1 MPYQSFINY
10 LSFEK
15 RASAHTITAYKKD
28 LEQFFQYLQTHYQI
42 SAPQEVEHTFV
53 RSWMAHLMETGISA
67 KAINRKL
74 SSLRSFFTYLVKQSV
89 LDKNPLSKI
98 IAPKIPKRLPA
109 FVPKT
114 SIEEL
119 FENVHF
125 SDDFIGKRDY
135 LIFDIFYSTGIRLS
149 ELVNIKH
156 SDIDESNKTIK
167 VLGKRNKERLIP
179 IHERLLSKINEFIS
193 YTQSNINSSENYL
206 FLTEKGKKIYP
217 RLVYTIVNTYLSR
230 VATITQKS
238 PHVLRHTFATH
249 MLENGADINAIKELL
264 GHSSLS
270 ATQVYTHNTIE
281 KLKNVYDKA
290 HPRG

>member
-15 RASAHTITAYKKD
+15 RSSAHTITAYKKD
-28 LEQFFQYLQTHYQI
+28 LEQFFQYINEQYLIQE
-42 SAPQEVEHTFV
+42 PQLVQQSYI
-53 RSWMAHLMETGISA
+53 RSWIAYLMEKGISA

-74 SSLRSFFTYLVKQSV
+74 SSIRSFYSYLLKQGKI
-89 LDKNPLSKI
+89 DINPVSKI
-98 IAPKIPKRLPA
+98 IAPKIPKRLPV
-109 FVPKT
+109 FVPKN

-119 FENVHF
+119 FEGNLF
-125 SDDFIGKRDY
+125 SNDYIGKRNE
-135 LIFDIFYSTGIRLS
+135 LIFEIFYCTGIRLS

-156 SDIDESNKTIK
+156 HDIDIYNKTLKI
-167 VLGKRNKERLIP
+167 LGKRNKERIIP
-179 IHERLLSKINEFIS
+179 LNEALLDKINEFIKL
-193 YTQSNINSSENYL
+193 TKNNINTTENYL

-217 RLVYTIVNTYLSR
+217 RLVYKIVNNYLSK

-270 ATQVYTHNTIE
+270 ATQIYTHNTIE
-281 KLKNVYDKA
+281 KLKSVYKKA

>member
-1 MPYQSFINY
+1 MPYHSFINY

-28 LEQFFQYLQTHYQI
+28 LEQFFQYLHQHYQI
-42 SAPQEVEHTFV
+42 QEPQQVEHTFI
-53 RSWMAHLMETGISA
+53 RSWMAHLMESGISA
-67 KAINRKL
+67 KAVNRKL
-74 SSLRSFFTYLVKQSV
+74 SSLRSFFTYLIKHGVV
-89 LDKNPLSKI
+89 DKNPLSKI

-109 FVPKT
+109 FVPKQGMQN
-114 SIEEL
+114 L
-119 FENVHF
+119 FENIQF
-125 SDDFIGKRDY
+125 SDDYIGKRDR
-135 LIFDIFYSTGIRLS
+135 LIFELFYQTGIRLS
-149 ELVNIKH
+149 ELVNLKI
-156 SDIDESNKTIK
+156 SDIDFSNNAIK
-167 VLGKRNKERLIP
+167 VLGKRNKERIIP
-179 IHERLLSKINEFIS
+179 VSQALLDAIEIYIDDSEKEFNN
-193 YTQSNINSSENYL
+193 TENYI

>member
-15 RASAHTITAYKKD
+15 RASAHTIIAYKKD
-28 LEQFFQYLQTHYQI
+28 LEQFFQYLQVQYLI
-42 SAPQEVEHTFV
+42 KEPQLVEHTYI
-53 RSWMAHLMETGISA
+53 RSWMAYLMENGISA

-74 SSLRSFFTYLVKQSV
+74 SSLRSFYTYLLKQGEI
-89 LDKNPLSKI
+89 DKNPTSKI
-98 IAPKIPKRLPA
+98 VAPKIHKRLPA
-109 FVPKT
+109 FVPRN
-114 SIEEL
+114 SIDEL
-119 FENVHF
+119 FENVNF
-125 SDDFIGKRDY
+125 SDDFKGKRDK
-135 LIFDIFYSTGIRLS
+135 LIFDVFYSTGIRVS
-149 ELVNIKH
+149 ELVNIKL

-167 VLGKRNKERLIP
+167 VLGKRNKERIIP
-179 IHERLLSKINEFIS
+179 IHESLLKKINEFIIF
-193 YTQSNINSSENYL
+193 TKTNISASENYL

-217 RLVYTIVNTYLSR
+217 RLVYTIVNNYLSR

-270 ATQVYTHNTIE
+270 ATQIYTHNTIE
-281 KLKNVYDKA
+281 KLKNVYNKA
-290 HPRG
+290 HPRS

>member
-1 MPYQSFINY
+1 MPYQSFIDY

-15 RASAHTITAYKKD
+15 RSSAHTISAYKKD
-28 LEQFFQYLQTHYQI
+28 LEQFFQYLQTHYQV
-42 SAPQEVEHTFV
+42 SSPKEVEHTFV
-53 RSWMAHLMETGISA
+53 RSWMAYLMENGISA

-74 SSLRSFFTYLVKQSV
+74 SSLRSFFTYLIKQGL

-98 IAPKIPKRLPA
+98 IAPKIPKRLPS
-109 FVPKT
+109 FIPKN
-114 SIEEL
+114 SIDEL
-119 FENVHF
+119 FENIHF
-125 SDDFIGKRDY
+125 SNDFKGKRDQ
-135 LIFDIFYSTGIRLS
+135 LIFDVFYSTGIRLS
-149 ELVNIKH
+149 ELVNIKK
-156 SDIDESNKTIK
+156 SDIDTSNKTIK
-167 VLGKRNKERLIP
+167 VLGKRNKERIIP
-179 IHERLLSKINEFIS
+179 VSEALLSKINEFLKF
-193 YTQSNINSSENYL
+193 TDANIKTAENYL

-230 VATITQKS
+230 VATIKQKS

-249 MLENGADINAIKELL
+249 MLENGADINAIKEIL

-281 KLKNVYDKA
+281 KLKNVYNKA

>member
-15 RASAHTITAYKKD
+15 RSSAHTITAYKKD
-28 LEQFFQYLQTHYQI
+28 LEQFFQYINEQYLIQE
-42 SAPQEVEHTFV
+42 PQLVQQSYI
-53 RSWMAHLMETGISA
+53 RSWIAYLMEKGISA

-74 SSLRSFFTYLVKQSV
+74 SSIRSFYTYLLKQGKI
-89 LDKNPLSKI
+89 DKNPVTKI
-98 IAPKIPKRLPA
+98 IAPKIPKRLPV
-109 FVPKT
+109 FVPKN

-119 FENVHF
+119 FEGNLF
-125 SDDFIGKRDY
+125 SNDYIGKRNE
-135 LIFDIFYSTGIRLS
+135 LIFEIFYCTGIRLS

-156 SDIDESNKTIK
+156 HDIDFYNKTLKI
-167 VLGKRNKERLIP
+167 LGKRNKERIIP
-179 IHERLLSKINEFIS
+179 LNEALVDKINEFIKL
-193 YTQSNINSSENYL
+193 TKNNINTTENYL

-217 RLVYTIVNTYLSR
+217 RLVYKIVNNYLSK

-270 ATQVYTHNTIE
+270 ATQIYTHNTIE
-281 KLKNVYDKA
+281 KLKSVYKKA

>member
-28 LEQFFQYLQTHYQI
+28 LEQFFQYLQKQYQI
-42 SAPQEVEHTFV
+42 QEPQQVQHTFI
-53 RSWMAHLMETGISA
+53 RSWMAHLMESRISA

-74 SSLRSFFTYLVKQSV
+74 SSLRSFFTYLIKQGKI
-89 LDKNPLSKI
+89 DKNPLSKI
-98 IAPKIPKRLPA
+98 IAPKIPKRLPV
-109 FVPKT
+109 FVPKK
-114 SIEEL
+114 SIDEL
-119 FENVHF
+119 LDNVHF
-125 SDDFIGKRDY
+125 SDDFTGKRDK
-135 LIFDIFYSTGIRLS
+135 LIFEIFYHTGIRVS

-156 SDIDESNKTIK
+156 TDIDEDNKTIK
-167 VLGKRNKERLIP
+167 VLGKRNKERIIP
-179 IHERLLSKINEFIS
+179 IQQSLLEKINDFIK
-193 YTQSNINSSENYL
+193 YTKSNFKATDNYL
-206 FLTEKGKKIYP
+206 LLTNKGKKIYP
-217 RLVYTIVNTYLSR
+217 RLVYSIVNTYLSR
-230 VATITQKS
+230 VATVTQKS
-238 PHVLRHTFATH
+238 PHILRHTFATH

-270 ATQVYTHNTIE
+270 ATQIYTHNTIE

>member
-15 RASAHTITAYKKD
+15 RSSAHTITAYKKD
-28 LEQFFQYLQTHYQI
+28 LEQFFQYINEQYLIQE
-42 SAPQEVEHTFV
+42 PQLVQQSYI
-53 RSWMAHLMETGISA
+53 RSWIAYLMEKGISA

-74 SSLRSFFTYLVKQSV
+74 SSIRSFYTYLLKQGKI
-89 LDKNPLSKI
+89 DKNPVTKI
-98 IAPKIPKRLPA
+98 IAPKIPKRLPV
-109 FVPKT
+109 FVPKN

-119 FENVHF
+119 FEGNLF
-125 SDDFIGKRDY
+125 SNDYIGKRNE
-135 LIFDIFYSTGIRLS
+135 LIFEIFYCTGIRLS

-156 SDIDESNKTIK
+156 HDIDFYNKTLKI
-167 VLGKRNKERLIP
+167 LGKRNKERIIP
-179 IHERLLSKINEFIS
+179 LNEALLDKINEFIKL
-193 YTQSNINSSENYL
+193 TKNNINTTENYL

-217 RLVYTIVNTYLSR
+217 RLVYKIVNNYLSK

-270 ATQVYTHNTIE
+270 ATQIYTHNTIE
-281 KLKNVYDKA
+281 KLKSVYKKA